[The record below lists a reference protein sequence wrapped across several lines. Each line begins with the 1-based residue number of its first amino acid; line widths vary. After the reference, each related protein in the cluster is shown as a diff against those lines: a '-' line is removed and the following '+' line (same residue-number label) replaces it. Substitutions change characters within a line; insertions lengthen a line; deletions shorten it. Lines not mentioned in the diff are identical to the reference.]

1 MYLYRM
7 FYKIFVVGY
16 DDDGRMVVFND
27 LANDEEETHNTMFS
41 KTREFHK
48 ISIVLFKLV
57 DHSHHHHLSLLS
69 IIYTAF
75 TLRSFTFRTIM
86 MMAMIKIGV

>member
-16 DDDGRMVVFND
+16 DDDGRVVVFND
-27 LANDEEETHNTMFS
+27 LANDEEETHTTMFS

-48 ISIVLFKLV
+48 ISIVLLKLV
-57 DHSHHHHLSLLS
+57 VHSHHRHLYSQSYLLLLLS
-69 IIYTAF
+69 DHS
-75 TLRSFTFRTIM
+75 LSER
-86 MMAMIKIGV
+86 

>member
-1 MYLYRM
+1 M

-16 DDDGRMVVFND
+16 DDDGRVVVFND
-27 LANDEEETHNTMFS
+27 LVNDEEDAHNTMFS

-57 DHSHHHHLSLLS
+57 NHSHHHHLSLLS

>member
-1 MYLYRM
+1 MQVYVYT
-7 FYKIFVVGY
+7 YPQPN
-16 DDDGRMVVFND
+16 DDDGRVVVFDD

-41 KTREFHK
+41 KTRKFHK
-48 ISIVLFKLV
+48 ISIVLLKLV
-57 DHSHHHHLSLLS
+57 VHSHHRHLSLLS
-69 IIYTAF
+69 IIFTAF

>member
-1 MYLYRM
+1 
-7 FYKIFVVGY
+7 
-16 DDDGRMVVFND
+16 MVEWWFFND
-27 LANDEEETHNTMFS
+27 LTNDEEHAHNNTMFA

-48 ISIVLFKLV
+48 ISIVLLKLV
-57 DHSHHHHLSLLS
+57 VHSHHHHLSLLS
-69 IIYTAF
+69 IIYTTF

>member
-48 ISIVLFKLV
+48 ISIVLLKLFTAII
-57 DHSHHHHLSLLS
+57 
-69 IIYTAF
+69 IIYTLNHIYCF
-75 TLRSFTFRTIM
+75 YSQIIHFQNDNDD
-86 MMAMIKIGV
+86 GYD

>member
-16 DDDGRMVVFND
+16 DDDGRVVVFND
-27 LANDEEETHNTMFS
+27 LANDEEDTHNTMFS

-48 ISIVLFKLV
+48 ISIVLLKLFIAIIIIYHCSQSYLLLLLS
-57 DHSHHHHLSLLS
+57 DHSLSE
-69 IIYTAF
+69 
-75 TLRSFTFRTIM
+75 R
-86 MMAMIKIGV
+86 